1 MLNIKMDKTVVE
13 CVSKRYIIKMSLS
26 IKQSRNFKNTYK
38 SFLQKIKFNL
48 RRINDISLPT
58 LIGGIY

>member
-13 CVSKRYIIKMSLS
+13 WVSKRYIIKMSLS